1 MNLILLKSIKAQ
13 RVLEKTV
20 SRELLSV
27 RTEKDRVD
35 NKIKMSVSQVFFF
48 FFFFFFGRKEHERI
62 IQLQHIILFMKK
74 EQ

>member
-48 FFFFFFGRKEHERI
+48 FFFFGRKEHERI